1 MYYIENT
8 TVVSLHIPST
18 IPAGL
23 LQEIHGWPTTFLR
36 QTQFRET
43 TLEENVAKDNLSAV
57 VKYVQSGVYVLV
69 LW

>member
-1 MYYIENT
+1 M
-8 TVVSLHIPST
+8 SLHILST

-57 VKYVQSGVYVLV
+57 LKYVQSGVYILV
-69 LW
+69 ERC

>member
-1 MYYIENT
+1 M
-8 TVVSLHIPST
+8 SLHILST

-23 LQEIHGWPTTFLR
+23 LQEIHGWPTTFLQ
-36 QTQFRET
+36 QTRFRET
-43 TLEENVAKDNLSAV
+43 TLEENVAKDSLYAV

>member
-1 MYYIENT
+1 M
-8 TVVSLHIPST
+8 SLHILST

-43 TLEENVAKDNLSAV
+43 TLEENVAKDSLYAV